1 MKPKS
6 KQDIAKQLQNA
17 QLHIVEKALIGF
29 VEDIDGKV
37 PTDAEILAHGFH
49 VHFTATPLS
58 VFEKDGKRF
67 ADYYVWRREHVVALG
82 FIDPNHML
90 VLYIVRVPPDEW
102 PVALKLF
109 VAQKFNAPPEVP
121 PST

>member
-1 MKPKS
+1 MKPKP

-37 PTDAEILAHGFH
+37 PTDPEILAHGFH
-49 VHFTATPLS
+49 VHFAATPLT
-58 VFEKDGKRF
+58 VYEKDGKRF

-82 FIDPNHML
+82 FIDPNNL
-90 VLYIVRVPPDEW
+90 LTLYIVRVPREEW
-102 PVALKLF
+102 PTALGLYIK
-109 VAQKFNAPPEVP
+109 QKGDTAGE
-121 PST
+121 

>member
-37 PTDAEILAHGFH
+37 PTDAEILDHGFH
-49 VHFTATPLS
+49 VHFAATPLS

-90 VLYIVRVPPDEW
+90 VLYIVRVPRDEW

-109 VAQKFNAPPEVP
+109 VAQKFENKGDSE
-121 PST
+121 